1 MDRLR
6 SLWPRKKT
14 QPLRRSEPAP
24 ARRPSPSSAN
34 DRRPD
39 APTVSLPRFHTT
51 AADHVDRERSDPRA
65 RERVRLRNSFMPAQ
79 PVADPRMF
87 AGRRDILEVLIRAVE
102 DQRSHVMIFGE
113 RGAGKTSLLR
123 MLSRAAGE
131 AKYIVVY
138 FSCGAT
144 SDFSETFRAV
154 ATEIPL
160 LYHSSI
166 SPISS
171 NSDVGTSLSDLLG
184 PGKLTPRLFGDAAAK
199 LVGTRVL
206 VVLDEFDRAES
217 PEFRRDVAELIK
229 TLSDVSARLQL
240 IIAGVA
246 SDLSDLMEHIP
257 SIRRSVV
264 ASFAMLPILFLTIR
278 ASDARLGIV
287 GMLISLLLYGMLWS
301 IVRWRSHPRDLFAA
315 ATVYAYPA
323 IFLLGI
329 SVVFASTRLRA
340 MVLGDGAQAS
350 STEARST
357 QLGMAMAQMWKAPW
371 GHGAGQSG
379 NAMGYAEGA
388 FITID
393 NYFIGLALDY
403 GVLGIIF
410 WYGMFIVGLVEATR
424 YSISSQY
431 AGRTESRLLAP
442 LAVVLAA
449 FLVIKWVHGQDDNHP
464 IYFMVLGMISALI
477 YRLRN
482 NAPGTPP
489 SNPTERQPSGGLV
502 LRNMARRGPQRMT
515 D

>member
-1 MDRLR
+1 MSITGRLK

-14 QPLRRSEPAP
+14 SPPRRPDPAP
-24 ARRPSPSSAN
+24 ARAN
-34 DRRPD
+34 LTATSQRRPESTT
-39 APTVSLPRFHTT
+39 AGLPRFHTT
-51 AADHVDRERSDPRA
+51 AADHVDRERSDPKA

-144 SDFSETFRAV
+144 SDFNETFRAV

-257 SIRRSVV
+257 SIRRSV
-264 ASFAMLPILFLTIR
+264 AA
-278 ASDARLGIV
+278 
-287 GMLISLLLYGMLWS
+287 
-301 IVRWRSHPRDLFAA
+301 VRVP
-315 ATVYAYPA
+315 
-323 IFLLGI
+323 
-329 SVVFASTRLRA
+329 
-340 MVLGDGAQAS
+340 
-350 STEARST
+350 
-357 QLGMAMAQMWKAPW
+357 AMADAEVTALIENGSRM
-371 GHGAGQSG
+371 SG
-379 NAMGYAEGA
+379 VKFDPRAIELVVSAARGSPYLTNLLCHVGGM
-388 FITID
+388 
-393 NYFIGLALDY
+393 LALDD
-403 GVLGIIF
+403 GRVAVQLEDVVRALEDVIEDFRRRIPQQLVSHLDEAAFGLDT
-410 WYGMFIVGLVEATR
+410 VGPMSEAGAHTSEATVKATR
-424 YSISSQY
+424 
-431 AGRTESRLLAP
+431 AGMRPPTPGTTTAR
-442 LAVVLAA
+442 VLAKLA
-449 FLVIKWVHGQDDNHP
+449 KEGVQDGAKPAAYALMLDSVTPYLQLKSAREKFLAD
-464 IYFMVLGMISALI
+464 A
-477 YRLRN
+477 
-482 NAPGTPP
+482 A
-489 SNPTERQPSGGLV
+489 
-502 LRNMARRGPQRMT
+502 
-515 D
+515 